1 MGEDDVLAHVLRVR
15 ARVADALD
23 AVDRVEPLQQLGE
36 RRPRG
41 AEIATV
47 GVDVLAQQRH
57 LAHALARELGDLG
70 DELVGGTADLAPARR
85 RDDAVRAGHVAA
97 DRDLHPGLKLAR
109 ALAGQMAGEALELEE
124 ALRRQRVGREE
135 LGELVDLARTERDVD
150 EREAREDLVLDGL
163 RPAAA
168 DADDPLRVARLQALR
183 LMQVGDEAAVGLLAD
198 RAGVEE
204 DDVGILGGGG
214 LGVAERLE
222 HPLHP
227 LGVVLV
233 HLTAERR
240 DVEALH
246 GVAEG

>member
-1 MGEDDVLAHVLRVR
+1 MTFWPSSVTSRT
-15 ARVADALD
+15 
-23 AVDRVEPLQQLGE
+23 PLE
-36 RRPRG
+36 
-41 AEIATV
+41 
-47 GVDVLAQQRH
+47 
-57 LAHALARELGDLG
+57 RELRDLG
-70 DELVGGTADLAPARR
+70 DELVGRTADLAAARR

-97 DRDLHPGLKLAR
+97 DRDLHPGLKLAA
-109 ALAGQMAGEALELEE
+109 ALAGQMAGEALEREE
-124 ALRRQRVGREE
+124 ALRRQRVRREE

-168 DADDPLRVARLQALR
+168 DADDALRVTRFEALR
-183 LMQVGDEAAVGLLAD
+183 LMQVRDEAAVGLLAD

-204 DDVGILGGGG
+204 DDVGVLGGRG
-214 LGVAERLE
+214 LDVSERLE

-233 HLTAERR
+233 HLAAERR